1 MEKTAEK
8 TTLLESRENVAGN
21 DLLTFDEIP
30 SWQKD
35 SPDIHTGYR
44 PLNGSWSQS
53 IRSMVRWHNETINI
67 QSHSIGA
74 VIFSFF
80 LPLHFY
86 FALYRNLPA
95 AQPIDAAV
103 FLLYFAGV
111 TACFAIS
118 AA

>member
-1 MEKTAEK
+1 
-8 TTLLESRENVAGN
+8 
-21 DLLTFDEIP
+21 
-30 SWQKD
+30 
-35 SPDIHTGYR
+35 
-44 PLNGSWSQS
+44 
-53 IRSMVRWHNETINI
+53 MVRWHNETSMSSLETIQEPQDALLIHDSVNI
-67 QSHSIGA
+67 QSHTIGA
-74 VIFSFF
+74 IIFSFF